1 MLYKAVSF
9 FILTLFSCFFCNA
22 QESQTILHTDNDKAK
37 QLFFKAL
44 DMQRGRRFDLAMQS
58 LEEALKKDEK
68 FEEAYNLLIKDYE
81 MFGFKEKLKKL
92 YDQIIKYLPE
102 SQLAAK
108 GYLNMAEIQFENN
121 DLNAAEENVEKSA
134 RLNQKDIALKVK
146 ALQLLQN
153 VKFVKGEAG
162 KIPENLELEPLN
174 AELNKFQ
181 LQYFPA
187 MTADENFLIF
197 TARQGTHDMYD
208 ENIYVSKKQNQK
220 WGSPQPI
227 SPLINSRENEGTSSI
242 NADARFLVFTKCGSP
257 EGQGSCD
264 IFMAERVGNNWMS
277 PKPITAI
284 NSPYWDSH
292 PSISADGRRI
302 FFTSAR
308 PGGQGKMDLWCA
320 EKDTNSKWQVPY
332 NLGPEINTPFDEETP
347 FLHANGQ
354 TLYFA
359 SDGHP
364 GFGKIDL
371 FYTVKSGKSWEKPKN
386 LGKVINT
393 NKDESGLF
401 ITASGKTGLF
411 CMEDRRERELLSSE
425 IRMFRIPSSFKNGPS
440 CTFLAGTI
448 FDAVTKQRIQ
458 ANIELVNRETGKV
471 EFSIEADK
479 EFGTYTA
486 VIQQA
491 TKYAMFVSR
500 PGYLFQSFVLDM
512 DSISNP
518 EVGLK
523 KDVYL
528 EPIRKGASIVLN
540 NLFFE
545 SGKSDL
551 LPASI
556 LELRKVG
563 RLMSLNPVM
572 QIEISGHTDNIGKDA
587 DNQILSQKRA
597 SAVIE
602 NLAKQGIVKTRM
614 KAIGLGET
622 KPLNDNSDEDKR
634 LINRRI
640 EFKVL

>member
-1 MLYKAVSF
+1 MSFKSGF
-9 FILTLFSCFFCNA
+9 FIILFFTWFSALA
-22 QESQTILHTDNDKAK
+22 QESNPLLHTDNEKAK
-37 QLFFKAL
+37 QFFFKAL
-44 DMQRGRRFDLAMQS
+44 DLQRSRRFDLAMVS
-58 LEEALKKDEK
+58 LEDAIKKDEK
-68 FEEAYNLLIKDYE
+68 FEEAYNLLIKNYE
-81 MFGFKEKLKKL
+81 MFGYKEKLKKL
-92 YDQIIKYLPE
+92 YDQILKYLPE
-102 SQLAAK
+102 TQLAAK
-108 GYLNMAEIQFENN
+108 AYLHLAEEQFEK
-121 DLNAAEENVEKSA
+121 DELGLAEENVEKAS
-134 RLNQKDIALKVK
+134 RFSNTDRVLKIK
-146 ALQLLQN
+146 AFQLQQN
-153 VKFVKGEAG
+153 VKFVKGEVG
-162 KIPENLELEPLN
+162 KAFENLEVEPLN
-174 AELNKFQ
+174 EELKKFQ

-197 TARQGTHDMYD
+197 TARQGTHEMYD

-264 IFMAERVGNNWMS
+264 IFMAERIGNTWNV
-277 PKPITAI
+277 PKPIGAI

-292 PSISADGRRI
+292 PSISADGGRI

-308 PGGQGKMDLWCA
+308 PGGQGKMDIWCA
-320 EKDTNSKWQVPY
+320 EKDTNSKWQVPF
-332 NLGPEINTPFDEETP
+332 NLGPTINTPFDEETP

-364 GFGKIDL
+364 GFGKVDL
-371 FYTVKSGKSWEKPKN
+371 FYTTRLGKNWAKPKN

-393 NKDESGLF
+393 NKDESALF
-401 ITASGKTGLF
+401 ITASGRTGLF
-411 CMEDRRERELLSSE
+411 CKEERKDRELLSSE
-425 IRMFRIPSSFKNGPS
+425 IRMFRVPSSFKNGPS
-440 CTFLAGTI
+440 CTFLSGII
-448 FDAVTKQRIQ
+448 FDAVSKKRIQ
-458 ANIELVNRETGKV
+458 ASIELVNRESGKV

-479 EFGTYTA
+479 EFGSYTA

-500 PGYLFQSFVLDM
+500 PGYLFQSFALDM
-512 DSISNP
+512 DSIGNP
-518 EVGLK
+518 EVGFK

-528 EPIRKGASIVLN
+528 EPIRTGASIVLN

-551 LPASI
+551 LPASV

-563 RLMSLNPVM
+563 RLMSLNPSIN
-572 QIEISGHTDNIGKDA
+572 IEISGHTDNIGKDL

-597 SAVIE
+597 LAVVE
-602 NLAKQGIVKTRM
+602 NLAKQGIVKTRL
-614 KAIGLGET
+614 KAVGLGET
-622 KPLNDNSDEDKR
+622 KPLNDNADEDKR
-634 LINRRI
+634 VTNRRI